1 MPIWSNL
8 DREHLFLYIAH
19 YKGSNNKVADLS
31 GLIRAIQNR
40 KKTAN
45 KSTKKSGSQ
54 PVLNEG
60 VFIGTFNF
68 NLAQI
73 IHSGLTGN
81 KPGNLQKEKV
91 NVLFDIDNNRIFTIS
106 DLARDIL
113 DKSNGE
119 STISEII
126 DLIKQKYQIP
136 FTEAESKCNGFLNGL
151 IEKNIVYLK

>member
-1 MPIWSNL
+1 
-8 DREHLFLYIAH
+8 
-19 YKGSNNKVADLS
+19 VADLS

-40 KKTAN
+40 KKTVN
-45 KSTKKSGSQ
+45 KSTKKSDFQ

-73 IHSGLTGN
+73 IHSSLTRN
-81 KPGNLQKEKV
+81 KPVNLQKEKV
-91 NVLFDIDNNRIFTIS
+91 NVLFDIENNRIFTIS

-119 STISEII
+119 FTISEII
-126 DLIKQKYQIP
+126 DLIKEKYQIP
-136 FTEAESKCNGFLNGL
+136 YTEAESKCNGFLNGL
-151 IEKNIVYLK
+151 IEKKIVYLK